1 MPLLF
6 SQARRRLGILYHL
19 PSLCITIHLT
29 TDWGLAQY
37 SSSILLI
44 SDWGLAQYS
53 SSIHPTTNWGL
64 AQYSSSIR
72 LITDWGSAQYSSC
85 ITSYDFS
92 SFLLFSSLFF
102 FFFFLDCLR
111 AGSLLSLIS
120 GARGGALGGPSQPL
134 PSVLLV
140 LPYLPSESDGS
151 SEKTAINM
159 HISLLHYTK
168 CHSGQYCSHK

>member
-1 MPLLF
+1 MSQHSPILGRTWRPYLIYHHIQMPLLF
-6 SQARRRLGILYHL
+6 SQARRRLGILYHFL
-19 PSLCITIHLT
+19 SLCITIHLT

-44 SDWGLAQYS
+44 SDWCLAQYS

-102 FFFFLDCLR
+102 FFFFGLSTGRFSAVTHLR
-111 AGSLLSLIS
+111 G
-120 GARGGALGGPSQPL
+120 
-134 PSVLLV
+134 
-140 LPYLPSESDGS
+140 
-151 SEKTAINM
+151 
-159 HISLLHYTK
+159 
-168 CHSGQYCSHK
+168 

>member
-1 MPLLF
+1 MTQHSPILGRTWRPYLIYHHIQMPLLF

-19 PSLCITIHLT
+19 LSLCITIHLT

-92 SFLLFSSLFF
+92 SFLLLSSLL
-102 FFFFLDCLR
+102 FFLWIVYGQVLCCHSSQ
-111 AGSLLSLIS
+111 G
-120 GARGGALGGPSQPL
+120 LGGGPWVAPPS
-134 PSVLLV
+134 PSPPYSSCCLILL
-140 LPYLPSESDGS
+140 
-151 SEKTAINM
+151 
-159 HISLLHYTK
+159 
-168 CHSGQYCSHK
+168 

>member
-1 MPLLF
+1 MAQHSPILGRTWRPYLIYHHIQMPLLF

-19 PSLCITIHLT
+19 LSLCITIHLT

-44 SDWGLAQYS
+44 SDWCLAQYS

-102 FFFFLDCLR
+102 FFFFFGLSTGRFSAVTHLR
-111 AGSLLSLIS
+111 G
-120 GARGGALGGPSQPL
+120 
-134 PSVLLV
+134 
-140 LPYLPSESDGS
+140 
-151 SEKTAINM
+151 
-159 HISLLHYTK
+159 
-168 CHSGQYCSHK
+168 